1 MDLTRKLTVAAGGIL
16 LAAGLN
22 AQVTGSSGTSNQ
34 GTSGAEGQ
42 TSSGQTTG
50 RSTTPGVG
58 HSQSTTSGAHQGH
71 AGTDT
76 SRSAAD
82 KTANMPTLKSFAT
95 KAAQGGMAEVELG
108 RLATQKASNDRVKQF
123 GQKMVDDHSKA
134 NNDLKQAASQ
144 ESIELPADTDAK
156 HKHAMQKLSGLS
168 GAAFDKAYMAEM
180 VKDHVEDVKE
190 FEKASK
196 APGDSPVKTF
206 AANTLPTLKDHL
218 QMARDLNNEVKGSAS
233 KSGASDKQKPATG
246 ASKSY

>member
-34 GTSGAEGQ
+34 ATSAEGQ

-58 HSQSTTSGAHQGH
+58 KSQSTTSGAHSGH

-82 KTANMPTLKSFAT
+82 KTGNMPALKSFAT

-108 RLATQKASNDRVKQF
+108 RLASQKASNDRVKQF

-156 HKHAMQKLSGLS
+156 HKQAMQKLSGLS

-180 VKDHVEDVKE
+180 VKDHVHDVQE

-196 APGDSPVKTF
+196 APGESPVKQF
-206 AANTLPTLKDHL
+206 AASTLPTLKEHL